1 MRLTLLLVVVLLG
14 VRPAMAAELPPDL
27 SAAVS
32 LLDRATVRNDVA
44 TLRRLVSDDYMLVNS
59 DGSVEDK
66 ARYLADFHLPGFR
79 IEPYVLERPVR
90 KVWGDAAVIAGLIH
104 LHWTQDGKRHARRV
118 RMVHVWA
125 RRGGRWQLTH
135 TQVTRVPD

>member
-1 MRLTLLLVVVLLG
+1 MRLSLVLVLVLVG
-14 VRPAMAAELPPDL
+14 AEPAVAAELPADL

-32 LLDRATVRNDVA
+32 QLDRATVRNDVA
-44 TLRRLVSDDYMLVNS
+44 ALRRLVSDDYLLVNS

-90 KVWGDAAVIAGLIH
+90 KVWGDAAVIAGVIQLR
-104 LHWTQDGKRHARRV
+104 WTQDGKRHARRV

-135 TQVTRVPD
+135 TQVTRIPG